1 MAISEDGTLNNED
14 VDDSLLPA
22 NYFLISPQ
30 YGKSPEEIVERF
42 TFFVQ
47 KGDFI
52 SAMSYGSKLDDA
64 LEQEKSL
71 SEIIE
76 IQTDF
81 FIQIKR
87 GCYGLLGLPGDST
100 LEELGDMTS
109 EQLVDQCNPQNIF
122 YMDLTG
128 IKKLKEEKDYC
139 ELLAVYRYQG
149 NHYLLGFTFSKEEQG
164 WRIENLSAEDGGLLY
179 GNVRS
184 VTITEVNALLQ
195 E

>member
-1 MAISEDGTLNNED
+1 M
-14 VDDSLLPA
+14 
-22 NYFLISPQ
+22 
-30 YGKSPEEIVERF
+30 
-42 TFFVQ
+42 
-47 KGDFI
+47 
-52 SAMSYGSKLDDA
+52 DDA

-122 YMDLTG
+122 
-128 IKKLKEEKDYC
+128 I
-139 ELLAVYRYQG
+139 
-149 NHYLLGFTFSKEEQG
+149 
-164 WRIENLSAEDGGLLY
+164 WI
-179 GNVRS
+179 
-184 VTITEVNALLQ
+184 
-195 E
+195 

>member
-1 MAISEDGTLNNED
+1 MQ
-14 VDDSLLPA
+14 P
-22 NYFLISPQ
+22 
-30 YGKSPEEIVERF
+30 
-42 TFFVQ
+42 
-47 KGDFI
+47 
-52 SAMSYGSKLDDA
+52 SK
-64 LEQEKSL
+64 
-71 SEIIE
+71 
-76 IQTDF
+76 
-81 FIQIKR
+81 
-87 GCYGLLGLPGDST
+87 Y
-100 LEELGDMTS
+100 
-109 EQLVDQCNPQNIF
+109 F